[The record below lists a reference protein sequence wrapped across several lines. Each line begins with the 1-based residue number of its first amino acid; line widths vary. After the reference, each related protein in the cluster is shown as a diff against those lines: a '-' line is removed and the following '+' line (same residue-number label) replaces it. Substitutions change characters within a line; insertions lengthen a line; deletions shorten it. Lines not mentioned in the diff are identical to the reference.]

1 MQPAQQ
7 LRDIVAAY
15 RTTYTRRS
23 PANRAPTRAERD
35 VLDLCT
41 IAEGMADSVDG
52 VYNAIQF
59 AIRCNISARLA
70 EIVSQYVTP
79 SAVFGNAD
87 ANRKE
92 TGR

>member
-1 MQPAQQ
+1 MQPTQQ
-7 LRDIVAAY
+7 LRDIIAAY

-23 PANRAPTRAERD
+23 MARRAPTRAERD

-41 IAEGMADSVDG
+41 IVEGMADSVDG
-52 VYNAIQF
+52 VYDAIQF
-59 AIRCNISARLA
+59 AMRCNIRARLA
-70 EIVSQYVTP
+70 EIVSKYVTP

-92 TGR
+92 TDR